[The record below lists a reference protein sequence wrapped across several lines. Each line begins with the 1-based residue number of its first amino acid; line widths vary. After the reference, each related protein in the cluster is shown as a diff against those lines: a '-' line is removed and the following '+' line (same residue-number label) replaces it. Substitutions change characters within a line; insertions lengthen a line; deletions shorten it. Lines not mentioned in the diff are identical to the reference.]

1 MFVRSI
7 KHKQKNR
14 IMKAITIKK
23 QVDTFDNVSQV
34 IYVNGIQV
42 CRLSKLDKGHGW
54 DSRSKFMVRNYSNE
68 LGLKFTF
75 ETARTIKQVIQEL
88 SK

>member
-1 MFVRSI
+1 
-7 KHKQKNR
+7 
-14 IMKAITIKK
+14 MKSITIKK
-23 QVDTFDNVSQV
+23 EVDNFNNVSNV

-42 CRLSKLDKGHGW
+42 CRLSKLDKCHGW
-54 DSRSKFMVRNYSNE
+54 DSRSKFIVRNYSNE

-75 ETARTIKQVIQEL
+75 ETARTIKQVMQEL